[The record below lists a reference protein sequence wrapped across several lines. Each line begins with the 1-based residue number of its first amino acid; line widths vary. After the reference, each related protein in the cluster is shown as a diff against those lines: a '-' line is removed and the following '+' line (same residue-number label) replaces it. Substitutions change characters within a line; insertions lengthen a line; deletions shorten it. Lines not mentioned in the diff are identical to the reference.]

1 MSLKVDRPEE
11 NKAKMVLPKALEDAL
26 AMKTQRTLELGDN
39 STGSNDN
46 NDQDADD
53 DSEEETDM
61 PIPAIVTKA
70 EGRLDKNRR
79 KKKRKKQNRQ
89 QRQAVQREIESKK
102 EYEKPDDS
110 VEPQKG
116 EKASKE
122 AAKEEIDV
130 EIEYVGERLSV
141 ADLAPMYRQ
150 FYRVFEIFKLENK
163 PKDAPIPDISA
174 AEIKAA
180 AKKPMNDRSME
191 EDDEVRF
198 INIFVVKINI
208 NIVNF

>member
-39 STGSNDN
+39 STNSNDN

-89 QRQAVQREIESKK
+89 QRQAVQREIENKK
-102 EYEKPDDS
+102 EDEKPEDS
-110 VEPQKG
+110 AEPQKG
-116 EKASKE
+116 EKATKE
-122 AAKEEIDV
+122 AAKEEDDV

-163 PKDAPIPDISA
+163 PKETPLPEISA
-174 AEIKAA
+174 SDTKAAA

-191 EDDEVRF
+191 EDDEVSLS
-198 INIFVVKINI
+198 
-208 NIVNF
+208 